1 MQMTSITAQAWQGP
15 FILSLVCA
23 LVDGLKQTE
32 KPASARHNRL
42 SRIEETAMRALD
54 VYPDAGLTPQV
65 QDLASAFF
73 EKVETLFRDTLDP
86 SAQRE
91 NEAKIAHQRR
101 KRIAGLVHT
110 SVDDCRITIS
120 TEKDAEFLREIL
132 AFMDAGG
139 IEGKSRR
146 QVIERRIRA
155 IEKGRQA

>member
-1 MQMTSITAQAWQGP
+1 MKMTSITEQAWQGP

-23 LVDGLKQTE
+23 LVDGLKRTE

-54 VYPDAGLTPQV
+54 VYPDAGLTPKV

-73 EKVETLFRDTLDP
+73 EKVEALFRDTLDP
-86 SAQRE
+86 SAQLE
-91 NEAKIAHQRR
+91 KEAKIAQQRPT
-101 KRIAGLVHT
+101 RIAALVHT
-110 SVDDCRITIS
+110 SVEGCRKTIAL
-120 TEKDAEFLREIL
+120 EKDADLLRGIL
-132 AFMDAGG
+132 AYMDAEG